1 MCECDI
7 SVDINS
13 QIMSLY
19 INVDVINLIYINI
32 WSKLFSLLFVFVNYR
47 LNFIICQLVST
58 YLRFEIFV
66 FK

>member
-58 YLRFEIFV
+58 YLRFEFFV